1 MRVWRLFAM
10 LLLTAGAAWAQA
22 LSGDQLGQHDL
33 SASSLSAVKGGV
45 ANACLYCHAPHGAM
59 TESTPLWNQQLSV
72 QTYQMYGSTTYHQT
86 GIQPPVGS
94 PSKLC
99 LSCHDGTVAL
109 GQTVA
114 YGKVTVGG
122 TMKPTSNFGTDLR
135 SSHPF
140 SLKTPIADA
149 PHLSQLLQQNP
160 AQTADPAV
168 RMINGT
174 IECTT
179 CHQPHFQ
186 NIDKQLPQFLV
197 RDSSR
202 SQLCLSCHDPARL
215 VNGQANQL
223 AGWVLSAHASSTA
236 TTANNPYVGG
246 YNTVGENGCNT
257 CHMPHSASGP
267 ARLLRG
273 ADQLDC
279 MNCHN
284 GTNTQP
290 MAPNIFAEMTSNTGV
305 TKIPHPF
312 PSATNPHDPL
322 EPAVLNNNRHAGCVD
337 CHNPH
342 AAQAGGALTGPP
354 GIRLAQTAVTGVSGQ
369 DGMTALTPATNQ
381 FETCLRCH
389 GTSSGKGTTT
399 AVNYGY
405 APTRVLN
412 GADPL
417 NLIPQMAVTAPSS
430 HPVMHDRSSTLPQ
443 TSLLTQMLKLDGT
456 ASARGVGTRIFC
468 TDCHNSDDNREFGG
482 EGANGP
488 HGSKYSH
495 VLERRYDMSQASAPG
510 GLMTNG
516 APNPDLT
523 NNGPYAMCAKC
534 HDLALVLS
542 TGTVHQKHVNE
553 VGASCSV
560 CHTSHGIGTASGT
573 ITGERLVNFDG
584 AVVAPNGTTPATF
597 DGTTRTCTLTCHA
610 KAHDKS
616 VY

>member
-1 MRVWRLFAM
+1 MKFWRLFASV
-10 LLLTAGAAWAQA
+10 LLLTGAAWSQA
-22 LSGDQLGQHDL
+22 LSGDQLGEHDL

-59 TESTPLWNQQLSV
+59 TAPTPLWNQQLSV

-86 GIQPPVGS
+86 GLQPPVGS

-114 YGKVTVGG
+114 YGNVTVGG
-122 TMKPTSNFGTDLR
+122 TMKASSNFGTDLR

-149 PHLSQLLQQNP
+149 PNLSQLLQQNP

-197 RDSSR
+197 RDSSS

-215 VNGQANQL
+215 TSGQANQL
-223 AGWVLSAHASSTA
+223 AGWALSAHATSTA
-236 TTANNPYVGG
+236 TTSNNPYVGG
-246 YNTVGENGCNT
+246 YSTVAMNGCNA

-267 ARLLRG
+267 ARLLR
-273 ADQLDC
+273 ATDQLDC

-284 GTNTQP
+284 GSNTQP
-290 MAPNIFAEMTSNTGV
+290 LAPNIFAEMTNSTSV

-312 PSATNPHDPL
+312 PSAANPHDPL

-342 AAQAGGALTGPP
+342 AAQANGALTAPP
-354 GIRLAQTAVTGVSGQ
+354 GIRLPQTAVTGVSGQ
-369 DGMTALTPATNQ
+369 DGMTALTPAVNQ

-399 AVNYGY
+399 SVNYGY
-405 APTRVLN
+405 IATRVLV

-417 NLIPQMAVTAPSS
+417 NLIPQMAATAASS
-430 HPVMHDRSSTLPQ
+430 HPVMHDRSSTLLQP
-443 TSLLTQMLKLDGT
+443 SLLPQMLNLDGT
-456 ASARGVGTRIFC
+456 VSTRGMGTRIFC

-482 EGANGP
+482 GGANGP
-488 HGSKYSH
+488 HGSKYNH
-495 VLERRYDMSQASAPG
+495 VLERRYDMSQTSTPG
-510 GLMTNG
+510 SLITN
-516 APNPDLT
+516 ALPNPDLT

-534 HDLALVLS
+534 HDLSLVLS
-542 TGTVHQKHVNE
+542 GSAVHQKHVNE

-560 CHTSHGIGTASGT
+560 CHTPHGIGTPSAT
-573 ITGERLVNFDG
+573 ITGQRLVNFDG
-584 AVVAPNGTTPATF
+584 AVVAPNGTSPVTF
-597 DGTTRTCTLTCHA
+597 DGAARTCTLACHGA
-610 KAHDKS
+610 THDKS
-616 VY
+616 IY